1 MNMIVAVDRHWGIGK
16 NGKLLVSIPEDQ
28 RLFREETMGKVVIMG
43 RKTVESLPGGK
54 PLYGRT
60 TMVLSRDPGYKV
72 KGAQCFSDPE
82 ALLKALPPVPSQDV
96 FVAGGEE
103 IYRLFLPRCDTANV
117 TYIDYAYEADAHFPD
132 LDKDPEWVMDME
144 TEEATYF
151 DLCYCFRR
159 YTRS

>member
-43 RKTVESLPGGK
+43 RKTLESLPGGK

-96 FVAGGEE
+96 FVAGG
-103 IYRLFLPRCDTANV
+103 RG
-117 TYIDYAYEADAHFPD
+117 D
-132 LDKDPEWVMDME
+132 LQVISSPLRHSPCNL
-144 TEEATYF
+144 Y
-151 DLCYCFRR
+151 
-159 YTRS
+159 